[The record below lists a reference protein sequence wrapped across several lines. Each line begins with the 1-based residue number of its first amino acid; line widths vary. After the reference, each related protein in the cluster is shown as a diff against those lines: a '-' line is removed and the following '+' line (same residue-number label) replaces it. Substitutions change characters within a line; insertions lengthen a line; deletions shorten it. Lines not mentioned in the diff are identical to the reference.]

1 MERSNKR
8 RSLDKGFTLIE
19 ILMVMVIIG
28 ALAALVGP
36 RLIGKVGK
44 GKQQAAQAQISNFS
58 AALDAY
64 RLDVGSYPSTE
75 DGLQALR
82 VQPDGAETWDGPY
95 LQKQIP
101 LDPWKNEFVYRA
113 PGDHGDYDIIS
124 YGADRQEGGEGD
136 NEDVVSWKGLGEA
149 DEEG

>member
-1 MERSNKR
+1 MEKNTKR
-8 RSLDKGFTLIE
+8 RSLERGFTLIE

-64 RLDVGSYPSTE
+64 R
-75 DGLQALR
+75 R
-82 VQPDGAETWDGPY
+82 
-95 LQKQIP
+95 
-101 LDPWKNEFVYRA
+101 R
-113 PGDHGDYDIIS
+113 
-124 YGADRQEGGEGD
+124 
-136 NEDVVSWKGLGEA
+136 
-149 DEEG
+149 